1 MAVSEGF
8 IALLQDHLSD
18 LGSVTSRRMFS
29 GAGIYVDGVIFAL
42 VIDDVLYLKT
52 DEASRIDFAAA
63 GLEPFS
69 CIKAGRRLST
79 SYWRAPELRLDDRAE
94 MLRWGARALQA
105 ARQTAER
112 EVRNRKRKAS

>member
-18 LGSVTSRRMFS
+18 LGDVTSRRMFS

-52 DEASRIDFAAA
+52 DGDSRADFVAA

-69 CIKAGRRLST
+69 FVKAGRRIST
-79 SYWRAPELRLDDRAE
+79 SYWRAPELLFDDRAE

-105 ARQTAER
+105 ARQARER
-112 EVRNRKRKAS
+112 DVPNRKRKAS